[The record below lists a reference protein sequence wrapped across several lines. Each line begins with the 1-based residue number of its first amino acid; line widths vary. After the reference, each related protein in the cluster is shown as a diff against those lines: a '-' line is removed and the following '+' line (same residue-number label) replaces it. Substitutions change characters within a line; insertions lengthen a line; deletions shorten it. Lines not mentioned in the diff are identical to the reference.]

1 MKILFN
7 VEYQTTFGESL
18 VLNILPGEDGGK
30 LSQHKMTTLD
40 GCHWFVEVTKNP
52 KPSTFIDYYYSLMHG
67 DEEARHEWLVEPHR
81 LEFAA
86 QKAAR
91 YTIYDH
97 WIDIPEDAY
106 MYSSALTDCIM
117 VNQREMS
124 TPTEYQRTVR
134 LKVRAPQI
142 RIGEQLAIVG
152 AGDALGN
159 WDVNKALPMF
169 EHEYHE
175 WVISLDADKLPQTF
189 EFKFVM
195 LGIDQPVWEQ
205 GGNRSIA
212 LTSIGANEVV
222 VYELS
227 QVYLPVYP
235 WKGAGTVIPIFSLRS
250 EGSFGVGDFGDLKK
264 MIDWVDKTN
273 QRILQVLPINDTNM
287 TGSWQDSYPYNSISI
302 YALHPQY
309 TDFRQLPEIKD
320 EAKRAEFEALRLE
333 LNALPQID
341 YERMFKAKMD
351 YLKVLFEQEWKHV
364 KATKAYKQF
373 YEDNRQWLVPYAE
386 FCVNRDKY
394 GTADFNQWPKETKK
408 QKLKADSSQILKMIE
423 LCGKWKPEEDQKL
436 NQLEILLNKTHR
448 NEKVVVFTQYSDTA
462 NYIYHQLKERGIKS
476 IECVTGNSDNQVE
489 LVNRFSPV
497 SNNAPIVA
505 DNELRVLIAT
515 DVLSEGQN
523 LQDAHIVVNFDLPWA
538 IIRLIQRAGRV
549 DRIGQEAENIDCYS
563 FFPAE
568 GVENIINLRNRLNQR
583 INENANV
590 MGSDELFF
598 EGNEQNLRDIY
609 NEKSGVLDDE
619 EDTDV
624 DLTSYAYQI
633 WTEATKANPELKS
646 RILKLGNMVDST
658 KETSDAMEEGVVT
671 YARTK
676 SGYDVLSWVDKE
688 GKVVCNSQKRI
699 LRAMSC
705 AANTPSIPHHEN
717 HYELIKDAIKNIQ
730 ETSVSQVSGTLGNR
744 FSTRFKIYDLLDNY
758 YNTKEADLFF
768 TEDKRQQLKIAI
780 DTIFNGQLLEQTKF
794 MLGRMM
800 RSRVSNDE
808 IVDYVLELLRTG
820 NLCKVEE
827 DQLQSNTPS
836 IICSMGIRKQD

>member
-287 TGSWQDSYPYNSISI
+287 TGSWQDSYPYNAISI

-320 EAKRAEFEALRLE
+320 EAKRTAFETLRLE

-341 YERMFKAKMD
+341 YERMFKA
-351 YLKVLFEQEWKHV
+351 
-364 KATKAYKQF
+364 
-373 YEDNRQWLVPYAE
+373 
-386 FCVNRDKY
+386 
-394 GTADFNQWPKETKK
+394 
-408 QKLKADSSQILKMIE
+408 
-423 LCGKWKPEEDQKL
+423 
-436 NQLEILLNKTHR
+436 
-448 NEKVVVFTQYSDTA
+448 
-462 NYIYHQLKERGIKS
+462 
-476 IECVTGNSDNQVE
+476 
-489 LVNRFSPV
+489 
-497 SNNAPIVA
+497 
-505 DNELRVLIAT
+505 
-515 DVLSEGQN
+515 
-523 LQDAHIVVNFDLPWA
+523 
-538 IIRLIQRAGRV
+538 
-549 DRIGQEAENIDCYS
+549 
-563 FFPAE
+563 
-568 GVENIINLRNRLNQR
+568 
-583 INENANV
+583 
-590 MGSDELFF
+590 
-598 EGNEQNLRDIY
+598 
-609 NEKSGVLDDE
+609 
-619 EDTDV
+619 
-624 DLTSYAYQI
+624 
-633 WTEATKANPELKS
+633 
-646 RILKLGNMVDST
+646 
-658 KETSDAMEEGVVT
+658 
-671 YARTK
+671 
-676 SGYDVLSWVDKE
+676 
-688 GKVVCNSQKRI
+688 
-699 LRAMSC
+699 
-705 AANTPSIPHHEN
+705 
-717 HYELIKDAIKNIQ
+717 
-730 ETSVSQVSGTLGNR
+730 
-744 FSTRFKIYDLLDNY
+744 
-758 YNTKEADLFF
+758 
-768 TEDKRQQLKIAI
+768 
-780 DTIFNGQLLEQTKF
+780 
-794 MLGRMM
+794 
-800 RSRVSNDE
+800 
-808 IVDYVLELLRTG
+808 
-820 NLCKVEE
+820 
-827 DQLQSNTPS
+827 
-836 IICSMGIRKQD
+836 